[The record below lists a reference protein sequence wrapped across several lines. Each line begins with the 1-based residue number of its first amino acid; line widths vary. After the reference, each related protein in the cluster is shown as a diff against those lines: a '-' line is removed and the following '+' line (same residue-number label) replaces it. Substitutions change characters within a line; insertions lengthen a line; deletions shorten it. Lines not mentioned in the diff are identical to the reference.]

1 MYSAEVVAD
10 LVTASDDEV
19 ALTSNNI
26 IHNILFYYNNVS
38 LVR

>member
-26 IHNILFYYNNVS
+26 IPNILFYYIYIS